1 MKQIKPLIMKYKEI
15 ISYLFFGVVTTL
27 VNWMVYAL
35 MVRLLQVDLS
45 AVEST
50 DNVVFSIFSGSSGK
64 SLTLLFIANLVAWV
78 VSVLVAFVTNKL
90 WVFDS
95 KTWRLGVVLHELWE
109 FVASRLLTGLFEW
122 FGIPALVM
130 LGMKQS
136 LLGIEGFWAKALVS
150 VLVVVLNYVFSKF
163 IVFKNKSNK
172 GGE

>member
-1 MKQIKPLIMKYKEI
+1 MKWIKSLFSKYKEI

-27 VNWMVYAL
+27 VNWAVYAL

-45 AVEST
+45 AVESA
-50 DNVVFSIFSGSSGK
+50 DNVVFSLFSGNSGK
-64 SLTLLFIANLVAWV
+64 SLTLLFIANLTAWV
-78 VSVLVAFVTNKL
+78 ASVLVAFVTNKL

-95 KTWRLGVVLHELWE
+95 KTWRLRIVVRELWE
-109 FVASRLLTGLFEW
+109 FVGSRLVTGLFEW

-136 LLGIEGFWAKALVS
+136 FLGIEGFWAKALVS

-163 IVFKNKSNK
+163 VVFKNRQKK